1 MDNFNKLAKE
11 IHKRDNKQSIGVC
24 VGTVV
29 NAEQPIKVSI
39 CGGAILLEQ
48 GENAF
53 VCQDVIERKYTAK
66 ARDSS
71 VEVTY
76 QDDSKRTVKIETD
89 NKLEVE
95 LKEVLKAGDQVM
107 CVPCSGEQTWIIVD
121 KVVG

>member
-1 MDNFNKLAKE
+1 MDNFAKLANE

-53 VCQDVIERKYTAK
+53 VCQDVMERKYTAK
-66 ARDSS
+66 ARDSR
-71 VEVTY
+71 VTVTY

-89 NKLEVE
+89 DKLEVE

>member
-39 CGGAILLEQ
+39 CGGAIMLEQ

>member
-1 MDNFNKLAKE
+1 MDNFTKLAKE

>member
-1 MDNFNKLAKE
+1 MDNFKKLAKE

-29 NAEQPIKVSI
+29 KAEQPIKVSI

-71 VEVTY
+71 VAFVI
-76 QDDSKRTVKIETD
+76 SAV
-89 NKLEVE
+89 V
-95 LKEVLKAGDQVM
+95 
-107 CVPCSGEQTWIIVD
+107 VPRVSPKTAPRHRSSQ
-121 KVVG
+121 

>member
-89 NKLEVE
+89 DKLEVE
-95 LKEVLKAGDQVM
+95 LKDVLKAGDQVM

>member
-1 MDNFNKLAKE
+1 MDNFAKFAKE

-29 NAEQPIKVSI
+29 SAEQQIKVSI
-39 CGGAILLEQ
+39 CGGAIMLEQ

-66 ARDSS
+66 AKDSD
-71 VEVTY
+71 VTVTY

-89 NKLEVE
+89 DKLEVE
-95 LKEVLKAGDQVM
+95 LKEILKAGDRVM
-107 CVPCSGEQTWIIVD
+107 CVPCAGEQTWIIVD

>member
-1 MDNFNKLAKE
+1 MDNFKKLAKE

-89 NKLEVE
+89 DKLEVE

>member
-1 MDNFNKLAKE
+1 MDNFKKLAKE

-29 NAEQPIKVSI
+29 KAEQPIKVSI

-89 NKLEVE
+89 DKLEAE

>member
-1 MDNFNKLAKE
+1 MDNFTKLAKE

-89 NKLEVE
+89 DKLEVE

>member
-1 MDNFNKLAKE
+1 MDNFTKLAKE

-53 VCQDVIERKYTAK
+53 VCQDVIERRYTAK

-89 NKLEVE
+89 DKLEVE

>member
-1 MDNFNKLAKE
+1 MDNFKKLAKE

>member
-1 MDNFNKLAKE
+1 MDNFTKLAKE

-24 VGTVV
+24 IGTAV

-71 VEVTY
+71 VAVTY

-89 NKLEVE
+89 DKLEVE

>member
-1 MDNFNKLAKE
+1 MDNFTKLAKE

-53 VCQDVIERKYTAK
+53 VCQDVLERKYTAK

-71 VEVTY
+71 VAVTY
-76 QDDSKRTVKIETD
+76 KDDSKRTVKIETD

>member
-1 MDNFNKLAKE
+1 MDNFKKLAKE

-89 NKLEVE
+89 DKLEVE
-95 LKEVLKAGDQVM
+95 LKEVLKEGDQVM